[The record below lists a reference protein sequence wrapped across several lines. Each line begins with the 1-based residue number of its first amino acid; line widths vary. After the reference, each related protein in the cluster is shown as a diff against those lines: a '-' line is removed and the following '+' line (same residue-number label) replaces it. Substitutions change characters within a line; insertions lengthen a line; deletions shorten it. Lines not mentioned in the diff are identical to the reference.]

1 MTIELTSK
9 DTAEAIAA
17 RLRADDP
24 EWQYIVR
31 ESKTSLAHPLNHSR
45 TGNYII
51 AVYDDSGAI
60 GKRYTRQDL
69 IGTPFCIAVD
79 YESKE
84 DNCVTIRHRDS
95 MEEERVPISEL
106 KERIGKEV
114 AIDRILEAI

>member
-51 AVYDDSGAI
+51 AVYDDSGEFLGQLPVPLLSATT
-60 GKRYTRQDL
+60 KRKL
-69 IGTPFCIAVD
+69 
-79 YESKE
+79 
-84 DNCVTIRHRDS
+84 
-95 MEEERVPISEL
+95 
-106 KERIGKEV
+106 
-114 AIDRILEAI
+114 

>member
-51 AVYDDSGAI
+51 AVYDDSGEFLGQLPVPLLSAI
-60 GKRYTRQDL
+60 TKRKL
-69 IGTPFCIAVD
+69 
-79 YESKE
+79 
-84 DNCVTIRHRDS
+84 
-95 MEEERVPISEL
+95 
-106 KERIGKEV
+106 
-114 AIDRILEAI
+114 